1 MYMSSKYKK
10 FCIYQIYQKGLENSD
25 NCRYIG
31 STVNFNRRKAQHKKN
46 TTNKRSKLYNS
57 SLYVFIRKMGG
68 FDNFIC
74 EKIIDYPCESREEGL
89 LKEKEYI
96 QSKNSLLN
104 TIHQSQV
111 RDRLYSV

>member
-10 FCIYQIYQKGLENSD
+10 FCIYQIYLKGIQNDD

-31 STVNFNRRKAQHKKN
+31 STINFNRRKAQHRKN
-46 TTNKRSKLYNS
+46 TTNKRSKYYNS

-68 FDNFIC
+68 FDNFIF
-74 EKIIDYPCESREEGL
+74 EKIIDYPCESREQGL

-96 QSKNSLLN
+96 QSTKSLLN
-104 TIHQSQV
+104 TIHSTRV
-111 RDRLYSV
+111 RDRLYTV